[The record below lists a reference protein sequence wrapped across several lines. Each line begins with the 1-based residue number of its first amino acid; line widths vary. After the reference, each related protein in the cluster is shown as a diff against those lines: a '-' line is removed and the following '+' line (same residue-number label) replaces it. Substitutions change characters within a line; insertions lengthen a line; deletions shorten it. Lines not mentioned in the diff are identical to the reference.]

1 MHGAALIIGNIILV
15 EHCVD
20 GLAFHLVY
28 CAENRGY
35 SHEHAA
41 IIGDAFHAF
50 ADGDA
55 CGDGGHQDNDMLTLD
70 HWLDIVAE
78 NHLAIGVVFRRD
90 HVDSAV
96 SVHGEISG
104 ACKFLGEQS
113 TDDLGAVQTD
123 DGVHDSVRHIKAC
136 QRSGYRPGF

>member
-1 MHGAALIIGNIILV
+1 MCAAAYEGGREAQIKKSGVKPLFFALSQLGV
-15 EHCVD
+15 SKT
-20 GLAFHLVY
+20 VY
-28 CAENRGY
+28 QGVA
-35 SHEHAA
+35 
-41 IIGDAFHAF
+41 AF

-78 NHLAIGVVFRRD
+78 NHLAIGVVFRCD

-113 TDDLGAVQTD
+113 TDDLGAVQTKRLQTRLLT
-123 DGVHDSVRHIKAC
+123 GA
-136 QRSGYRPGF
+136 F